1 MKKRFVACSLA
12 AALLML
18 SACSRQTGSDLSP
31 PPPADNGGVQLSW
44 DALTPYEAP
53 KNQYTRRY
61 ADYTDHLIA
70 ADDYGTLLPFP
81 GKRVYTQWMGDT
93 WFFGLV
99 TLQGEIVVDPV
110 YSHASLLQQYDTEL
124 GRTVTMPYLLLQK
137 VTYDPDTEKELWD
150 VAVAAADG
158 SWVRDGYTR
167 FYGSSGELLAL
178 GTADGRMEVLNSDGS
193 LRWSKRYT
201 ELELPDYVTENGEA
215 LNITE
220 GTICYWDDYNSP
232 ERTVFYLDLNS
243 GTVTKHTGGAVA
255 WSFSDGLSAA
265 WQEVDGVTQYGYVDK
280 AGEWVIEPQYVEAS
294 DFCCGT
300 AIVKLQDMSQA
311 LIDKSGNILLHCA
324 SGELF
329 SIRGRDGTA
338 LYIQADYTG
347 IRTLGE
353 FNSARQY
360 RVIAAYDAHLQPRN
374 VPAAGETI
382 LRYYN
387 AYWLDPGD
395 SLWQD
400 RMLTIGFADG
410 EVKLT
415 LPTGY
420 TPSDTIQTE
429 SGIILQLVNDA
440 DESYSSAFYNSKGSL
455 RIDAG
460 RYSWISERAD
470 LVTGETV
477 LLGQYPGGV
486 GYDIYDSTG
495 KLLLSLPDTEWYPQ
509 LCSGL
514 VLVQNLYG
522 TGLRTLSGDWVFRYL
537 VPDTDM

>member
-1 MKKRFVACSLA
+1 MKKRLAVCSLA

-18 SACSRQTGSDLSP
+18 SACAQQAETEAP
-31 PPPADNGGVQLSW
+31 PPVDNGGVQVNW
-44 DALTPYEAP
+44 NALTPYEAP

-70 ADDYGTLLPFP
+70 AEDYGTLIPFP
-81 GKRVYTQWMGDT
+81 GKRIYTDWMVDT
-93 WFFGLV
+93 WLFGLV
-99 TLQGEIVVDPV
+99 TANGEIVVDPV
-110 YSHASLLQQYDTEL
+110 YSNASVIQQYDPVL
-124 GRTVTMPYLLLQK
+124 GRAVTMPCLLLQK
-137 VTYDPDTEKELWD
+137 VNYDPDTEKELWD

-167 FYGSSGELLAL
+167 FYGSSGELMAL

-232 ERTVFYLDLNS
+232 ERTVYYLDLNS
-243 GTVTKHTGGAVA
+243 GKVTKRMGGAVA
-255 WSFSDGLSAA
+255 WSFSDGLAA
-265 WQEVDGVTQYGYVDK
+265 TWQEVDGTTLYGYVDK
-280 AGEWVIEPQYVEAS
+280 TGEWVIAPQYIEAN
-294 DFCCGT
+294 DFCGGT
-300 AIVKLQDMSQA
+300 AIVKLQDMRQA
-311 LIDKSGNILLHCA
+311 LIDKTGTVLLHCA

-329 SIRGRDGTA
+329 SIRDRDGA
-338 LYIQADYTG
+338 VLYIHADCTG
-347 IRTLGE
+347 VRSLGE

-360 RVIAAYDAHLQPRN
+360 RVIAAYDAHLQPQA

-387 AYWLDPGD
+387 AYWLDPGE

-400 RMLTIGFADG
+400 EPLTVGFAGG
-410 EVKLT
+410 EHTLT
-415 LPTGY
+415 LPAAY
-420 TPSDTIQTE
+420 TPYDTMQTE

-440 DESYSSAFYNSKGSL
+440 DESYSSAFYDSNGSL

-495 KLLLSLPDTEWYPQ
+495 KLLLSLPDTEWYPE
-509 LCSGL
+509 LSSGL
-514 VLVQNLYG
+514 VPVQNLYG

-537 VPDTDM
+537 VLDTDM